1 MEKQSLFIS
10 YCWKDGNTYADELET
25 QLKDEFDVQRDKS
38 QLIAN
43 DDIYDFMSKIANC
56 DNVIIVLTE
65 EYVKSL
71 NCMLEMAFL
80 VSQDDWHMKAMVLVI
95 DNSLYS
101 IERKLEIINYWLLRQ
116 KTCADGMRDEE
127 VGRTLWEEE
136 RNYIDQICEQVE
148 KFLRGLSRRKN
159 PSQIAVVNEVIKKS
173 KRNRKDEIDLISRGE
188 EFVKEYISQNGNITL
203 KELTEA
209 SNRSTASVRRT
220 ISRLLE
226 QGSIEKVGIGRETR
240 YIVKD

>member
-1 MEKQSLFIS
+1 M
-10 YCWKDGNTYADELET
+10 ET

-43 DDIYDFMSKIANC
+43 DDIYDFMSRIANC
-56 DNVIIVLTE
+56 DNVIIILTE

-71 NCMLEMAFL
+71 NCMLEIAFL
-80 VSQDDWHMKAMVLVI
+80 VSQDDWSMKSMVLVI

-116 KTCADGMRDEE
+116 KACADGMRDEE
-127 VGRTLWEEE
+127 VGKTLWEEE

-159 PSQIAVVNEVIKKS
+159 PSQIAVVNEVIKKL
-173 KRNRKDEIDLISRGE
+173 KRNRKVEIDLISRGE
-188 EFVKEYISQNGNITL
+188 EFVKEYISQNGNFTI

-209 SNRSTASVRRT
+209 SNHSLASVRRM
-220 ISRLLE
+220 ISSLVE
-226 QGSIEKVGIGRETR
+226 KGSIEKVGVGRETSSYPFTR
-240 YIVKD
+240 VSTEDEDPRWNSRR